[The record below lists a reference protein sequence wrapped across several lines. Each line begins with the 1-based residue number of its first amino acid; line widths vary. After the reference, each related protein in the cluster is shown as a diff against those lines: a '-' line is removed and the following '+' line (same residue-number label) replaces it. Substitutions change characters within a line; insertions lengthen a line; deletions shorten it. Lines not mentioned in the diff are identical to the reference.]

1 MTLEERLRALA
12 KKGEFVHLSVAFSNG
27 AFHCNFAAASP
38 QAGYSVGV
46 DGNDP
51 VAAIEKALAASP
63 VKTRRPHSKPEA
75 REDITAAVNEED
87 ARDMS
92 ANPDDDISEWSKP

>member
-1 MTLEERLRALA
+1 MPTLEERLRALA
-12 KKGEFVHLSVAFSNG
+12 KKGEFVHLSVAFKND

-38 QAGYSVGV
+38 QGGYAVGV

-63 VKTRRPHSKPEA
+63 VRRRTPKSRPE
-75 REDITAAVNEED
+75 REVTATVNE
-87 ARDMS
+87 
-92 ANPDDDISEWSKP
+92 NPEPSDLAGQPEPPDFTRWT